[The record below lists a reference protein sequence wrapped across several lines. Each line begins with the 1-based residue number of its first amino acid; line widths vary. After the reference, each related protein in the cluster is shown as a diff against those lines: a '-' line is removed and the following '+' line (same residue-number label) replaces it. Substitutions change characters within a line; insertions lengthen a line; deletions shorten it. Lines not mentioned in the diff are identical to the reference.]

1 MTNVYTSGSIS
12 KKRKGTGHETAFQV
26 YGFDLFIKNVHEVG
40 ETTWTLGILRLKN
53 CNSIER
59 GLDNYCHPAL
69 AFHFFELTATSTA
82 LPARLSF
89 SHNTEQLEAQVFS

>member
-12 KKRKGTGHETAFQV
+12 KKRKEQDNETALQV
-26 YGFDLFIKNVHEVG
+26 YGFDLFIKSVHEVG

-53 CNSIER
+53 CNSIGR

-69 AFHFFELTATSTA
+69 AFHFFELSATSTA
-82 LPARLSF
+82 LPAHLSF
-89 SHNTEQLEAQVFS
+89 SHNTERLEAQVFS